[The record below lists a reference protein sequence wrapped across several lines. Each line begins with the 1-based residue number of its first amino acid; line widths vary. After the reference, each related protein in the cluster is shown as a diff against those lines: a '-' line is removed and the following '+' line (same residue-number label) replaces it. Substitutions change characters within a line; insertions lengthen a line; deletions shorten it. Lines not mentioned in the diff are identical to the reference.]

1 MYKNK
6 QKGFSLIVV
15 FFVMSIMLV
24 VVLSMIS
31 VLLGE
36 MNTMRNIGDST
47 VAYYLAESGVEKTL
61 YFDRQDPSGICN
73 ICTVCT
79 EGDTFNNCN
88 ACTLTLGA
96 NIGEEENIDGCSVG
110 SCVNCE
116 LSYNTSYVD
125 SSGNK
130 NYNIKAKITPSD
142 IYSETAIFSS
152 SIYNETAKT
161 IETNFS
167 KKILET
173 AKPEIKT
180 ANVSPNSVIEGTQI
194 FIIVEIV
201 NIVNMQNSVAFIKK
215 INDDGSYGEAIR
227 TPLRNTSGNTYTGS
241 WTGPLGAYVVEVKFC
256 NTSGCTTQTI

>member
-152 SIYNETAKT
+152 SIYIFCE
-161 IETNFS
+161 ISES
-167 KKILET
+167 LLDKILSSSLVFKYMLSLYLPET
-173 AKPEIKT
+173 ILSAILVIDLIGLVIKPE
-180 ANVSPNSVIEGTQI
+180 
-194 FIIVEIV
+194 
-201 NIVNMQNSVAFIKK
+201 
-215 INDDGSYGEAIR
+215 
-227 TPLRNTSGNTYTGS
+227 
-241 WTGPLGAYVVEVKFC
+241 
-256 NTSGCTTQTI
+256 